1 VSILQHVNSKGF
13 LLGMARFFAISLA
26 LVAGTA
32 ACQALHLNLATTSL
46 LFVIAIVVVA
56 RTGRLA
62 LSMFASVIATLG
74 LAYNAPPV
82 YSFRVDDLFDEIAIA
97 TFFVIS
103 LVISQLVSRLRRMAE
118 EAMSTVDRKLIEV
131 EERER
136 AWIARELHDDFS
148 QRMAIV
154 SSSRCFPIPKL
165 RLVGTS

>member
-1 VSILQHVNSKGF
+1 
-13 LLGMARFFAISLA
+13 
-26 LVAGTA
+26 
-32 ACQALHLNLATTSL
+32 
-46 LFVIAIVVVA
+46 
-56 RTGRLA
+56 
-62 LSMFASVIATLG
+62 
-74 LAYNAPPV
+74 
-82 YSFRVDDLFDEIAIA
+82 
-97 TFFVIS
+97 
-103 LVISQLVSRLRRMAE
+103 VSRLRRMAE